1 MLVSH
6 SIRSNTLMSQ
16 EFDGKVALVTGATS
30 GIGQAIA
37 MTLAAGG
44 AEIIVHGRNPVRGA
58 TTVDAIIKSGGTARF
73 LAADLADPDAVD
85 DLADKAGPVDV
96 LVNNAAV
103 YKFGPMLE
111 ATTESFDLH
120 MATNVRAPMLL
131 VAALAPEMVERGSGS
146 IINITTGAVST
157 PVRGGG
163 IYVASK
169 AALDHMTVIWADE
182 LGAAGV
188 RVNAVSSGP
197 TRTPGTEAFGDEVI
211 NALAKATVLG
221 RAGEPSEIAEAV
233 AFLASPRA
241 SFITGAIVDV
251 RGGIPALG

>member
-1 MLVSH
+1 MSQV
-6 SIRSNTLMSQ
+6 MSQ

-30 GIGQAIA
+30 GIGQAVA
-37 MTLAAGG
+37 MALAAGG
-44 AEIIVHGRNPVRGA
+44 AEVIVHGRNAVRGTA
-58 TTVDAIIKSGGTARF
+58 TVGAITESGGTARF
-73 LAADLADPDAVD
+73 MDADLADPDAVRA
-85 DLADKAGPVDV
+85 LADKAGPVDV
-96 LVNNAAV
+96 LINNAAV
-103 YKFGPMLE
+103 YEFGPMLE
-111 ATTESFDLH
+111 ATVESFDLH

-131 VAALAPEMVERGSGS
+131 MAALAPGMVERGNGS

-169 AALDHMTVIWADE
+169 AALDHMTMVWADE

-188 RVNAVSSGP
+188 RVNAVASGP
-197 TRTPGTEAFGDEVI
+197 TRTPGMQALGDEVI
-211 NALAKATVLG
+211 NSLGRATVLG
-221 RAGEPSEIAEAV
+221 RVGEPSEIAEVV

-241 SFITGAIVDV
+241 GFITGAVVDA